1 MFNFLRKLCRYVY
14 HLPFRIVRCC
24 VSVPERVYNR
34 LHGLDFDALVS
45 MKEAGHSRYQVSSVL
60 AQRKISNYLRGRISD
75 KDAIIDIGCGK
86 GRMLYFFA
94 QFPFR
99 LVDGLEYSGE
109 LVAIA
114 QNNFAILRKLRKG
127 GGGYKN
133 LSGRRCSV

>member
-1 MFNFLRKLCRYVY
+1 M
-14 HLPFRIVRCC
+14 
-24 VSVPERVYNR
+24 
-34 LHGLDFDALVS
+34 
-45 MKEAGHSRYQVSSVL
+45 L
-60 AQRKISNYLRGRISD
+60 AQRKISNYLRGRVSD
-75 KDAIIDIGCGK
+75 KDAIIDVGCGK

-127 GGGYKN
+127 QSESFRATLLCMTLTTNTTTSICTTPSMK
-133 LSGRRCSV
+133 